1 MNDELNK
8 SKAGKSLDER
18 FAKHPHM
25 YEQMQRIADMMEQA
39 IAKGASA
46 DEAEE
51 MAIQQINDLGKA
63 ILTDWAQAKQERS
76 QSELKATLP
85 RVIKDSKKN

>member
-8 SKAGKSLDER
+8 SKAGKSLEER
-18 FAKHPHM
+18 FAKHPHL
-25 YEQMQRIADMMEQA
+25 YEQMQRLADMMEQA
-39 IAKGASA
+39 IVSGATA

-51 MAIQQINDLGKA
+51 RAIQQINDLGKA
-63 ILTDWAQAKQERS
+63 ILTDWAKAKQERS
-76 QSELKATLP
+76 LSELKAKLP